1 MASQAVTGTAGRLL
15 WSLPAILGFGL
26 LTWLSFLIP
35 GLQMRRAHP
44 VWFWLAW
51 IFLAGAIIGFATGG
65 GPLVIVWLA
74 GIVLYFVMLRSWN
87 RFAKQQVLAAENT
100 EVIDAPPPPMDVL
113 VAEAAAATVDEEA
126 VPAPV
131 SVTTAEPV
139 KATAPPPPSTEFQ
152 SGDKAPIVFI
162 SHATEDREST
172 QVLASELESRGVR
185 TWLAYRDVGVGSNY
199 AEEIVK
205 AIVGADYL
213 LVVLS
218 ESAIESPHI
227 RREVTIGID
236 RGIPLLPV
244 NMSESED
251 FMWTLPVDWTYWLSL
266 AQVMRHTDEASTASE
281 LARRITR

>member
-1 MASQAVTGTAGRLL
+1 MASQAVTGTVGRFL
-15 WSLPAILGFGL
+15 WSLPAILGLGL

-65 GPLVIVWLA
+65 GPLAIVWIA
-74 GIVLYFVMLRSWN
+74 GIVLYFIMLRSWN
-87 RFAKQQVLAAENT
+87 RFAKQELLVT
-100 EVIDAPPPPMDVL
+100 EVTDVIDAPPPPLDLPVT
-113 VAEAAAATVDEEA
+113 ENAAITVEEA
-126 VPAPV
+126 LPAQAPV
-131 SVTTAEPV
+131 PTPAPV
-139 KATAPPPPSTEFQ
+139 KATAPPPKAVEINPE
-152 SGDKAPIVFI
+152 DKAPIVFI